1 MKILVTGGAGFI
13 GSHTVVEL
21 IDNGYNPIII
31 DDLRNSKKFILN
43 NLEKIIGKK
52 IAHYSID
59 CGNIDKLSAVFEKEN
74 PEGIIH
80 FAADKAVNESVINP
94 LKYYHNN
101 ISNLINLLRVVSK
114 FPVKSFVFSSSCT
127 VYGVPDL
134 IPVDESAKI
143 KPAFSPYG
151 YTKQVGERILSDFV
165 KTFPDISLSLLRYFN
180 PIGAHTSGLIGEL
193 PLGVPSNLIPFITQT
208 AIGKRDF
215 LTVYGNDYNTSDG
228 TCIRD
233 YIHVMDLANAHVL
246 TLNHGLENNTK
257 PLILN
262 VGTGKGNSVLEIIES
277 FEKVNGLPL
286 KYIFGPRR
294 EGDVPA
300 IYADNKLITQKIGWK
315 SKYSIEDALKH
326 SWIWEQKLSQ

>member
-21 IDNGYNPIII
+21 IDNGYNPIIV

-43 NLEKIIGKK
+43 NLEKISGKK

-59 CGNIDKLSAVFEKEN
+59 CGNIDKLSAVFEKEK

-101 ISNLINLLRVVSK
+101 ISNLINLLKVVSK

-151 YTKQVGERILSDFV
+151 YTKQVGERILTDFV

-277 FEKVNGLPL
+277 FEKVNNLPL
-286 KYIFGPRR
+286 KYIIGPRR

-300 IYADNKLITQKIGWK
+300 IYADNKLITQKVGWK

>member
-21 IDNGYNPIII
+21 IDNGYNPIIV

-43 NLEKIIGKK
+43 NLEKISGQK
-52 IAHYSID
+52 ITHYSID
-59 CGNIDKLSAVFEKEN
+59 CGSIDKLSAVFEKEN

-80 FAADKAVNESVINP
+80 FAADKSVNESVINP

-101 ISNLINLLRVVSK
+101 ISNLINLLKVVSK

-134 IPVDESAKI
+134 VPVDESAKI

-165 KTFPDISLSLLRYFN
+165 KTFPNISLSLLRYFN
-180 PIGAHTSGLIGEL
+180 PIGAHKSGLIGEL
-193 PLGVPSNLIPFITQT
+193 PLGVPSNLVPFITQT

-215 LTVYGNDYNTSDG
+215 LTVYGNDYNTGDG

-233 YIHVMDLANAHVL
+233 YIHIMDLANAHVL
-246 TLNHGLENNTK
+246 TLNHGLENNNK

-262 VGTGKGNSVLEIIES
+262 VGTGKGCSVLEVIES
-277 FEKVNGLPL
+277 FEKVTKINL
-286 KYIFGPRR
+286 KYIIGPRR

-300 IYADNKLITQKIGWK
+300 IYADNKLIIQKIGWK

-326 SWIWEQKLSQ
+326 SWDWEQKLTK